1 MRFFNVILVPT
12 VMFIIF
18 AAIVTD
24 IHAYEVFEFENAKR
38 NGLTMKKDVY
48 NPYGSEYFHFDTLA
62 GIGLGKRSVDSQI
75 RAENAGKKPARQFFL
90 PGIGGGLNMRAA
102 RYRTTNRNQQNAPWM
117 R

>member
-24 IHAYEVFEFENAKR
+24 IHAY
-38 NGLTMKKDVY
+38 DVY